1 MEEDMK
7 KVYSEV
13 IAALRLVDDEEKLA
27 KLPMEFVELIRTK
40 ADATYMPKLSKDKNL
55 EEQNLNPK
63 TYSILA
69 WIANKFWEEEL
80 PQESEEKEIYVYND
94 LDIDLEN
101 IGVVSEKN
109 NLPMVISKLNWFEKI
124 KIKINLIVNKL
135 FKRRKYEK
143 TVME

>member
-27 KLPMEFVELIRTK
+27 KLPMEFVELIRSK

-69 WIANKFWEEEL
+69 WIANKFWGEEL

>member
-27 KLPMEFVELIRTK
+27 KLPMEFVELIRSK
-40 ADATYMPKLSKDKNL
+40 ADATYMPELSKDKSL

-69 WIANKFWEEEL
+69 WIANKFWGEEL

-135 FKRRKYEK
+135 FKKRKYEK
-143 TVME
+143 TVMD

>member
-1 MEEDMK
+1 MEEDIK

-27 KLPMEFVELIRTK
+27 KLPMEFVELIRSK

>member
-27 KLPMEFVELIRTK
+27 KLPMEFVELIRSK

-135 FKRRKYEK
+135 FKRIKYEK

>member
-27 KLPMEFVELIRTK
+27 KLPMEFVELIRSK

>member
-1 MEEDMK
+1 MK

-27 KLPMEFVELIRTK
+27 KLPMEFVELIRSK